1 MIVTGTR
8 AHGEMRRRFLQLP
21 DGFAYHKG
29 EWMESGEDP
38 LLSPTVFLIE
48 QGAGKV
54 LPTHWHRENQF
65 QVVVGG
71 AGTMGKHHIGPIMV
85 HYAGAYSGYGPIIA
99 GPEGVMYFTIRAVH
113 EQGAMMAS
121 RDRDRMVRGPK
132 RQESSDSYQPLDDAA
147 IAALTSPRC
156 IDLIAP
162 APDKLA
168 AQVWQVPP
176 GGSAQALDPA
186 GSSGQF
192 LMVLAGE
199 LQHNGQ
205 ALHQW
210 ETMFVSADE
219 PAQQLQAGTAGAQVL
234 LMQIPP
240 KAGVYHT
247 PAAREALA
255 AMAAA
260 S

>member
-21 DGFAYHKG
+21 DGFSYHKG
-29 EWMESGEDP
+29 EWMESGQDP

-48 QGAGKV
+48 QGAEKV

-71 AGTMGKHHIGPIMV
+71 AGTMGHHEIGPIMV

-99 GPEGVMYFTIRAVH
+99 GPQGVMYFTIRAVH
-113 EQGAMMAS
+113 EQGAMMAAT
-121 RDRDRMVRGPK
+121 DRERMVRGPK
-132 RQESSDSYQPLDDAA
+132 RQMTSERYQPLDDAGM
-147 IAALTSPRC
+147 AALGAPHC
-156 IDLIAP
+156 ADLIPP

-168 AQVWQVPP
+168 AQVWQLPP
-176 GGSAQALDPA
+176 GGSAMALEPA

-192 LMVLAGE
+192 LMVLAGA
-199 LQHNGQ
+199 LHHADQ
-205 ALHQW
+205 ALGQW
-210 ETMFVSADE
+210 ETVFVSADE
-219 PAQQLQAGTAGAQVL
+219 PAQWLQAGEAGAQVL
-234 LMQIPP
+234 LMQIPV
-240 KAGVYHT
+240 KADVYHT

-255 AMAAA
+255 AIAQAT
-260 S
+260 

>member
-29 EWMESGEDP
+29 EWMESGQDP

-48 QGAGKV
+48 QGAEKV

-71 AGTMGKHHIGPIMV
+71 QGTMGHHEIGPILV
-85 HYAGAYSGYGPIIA
+85 HYAGAYSGYGPIVA
-99 GPEGVMYFTIRAVH
+99 GPQGVMYFTIRAVH
-113 EQGAMMAS
+113 EQGAMMAAT
-121 RDRDRMVRGPK
+121 DRDRMIRGPK
-132 RQESSDSYQPLDDAA
+132 RQVSSDRYQPLDDAA
-147 IAALTSPRC
+147 IAALGAPRC
-156 IDLIAP
+156 IDLIPLA
-162 APDKLA
+162 ADKLA
-168 AQVWQVPP
+168 AQVWQLPP
-176 GGSAQALDPA
+176 SGSALALEPA

-199 LQHNGQ
+199 LRHAGQ
-205 ALHQW
+205 SLGKW
-210 ETMFVSADE
+210 ETVFVSSDE
-219 PAQQLQAGTAGAQVL
+219 PAQRLQAGESGAQVL
-234 LMQIPP
+234 LLQIPP
-240 KAGVYHT
+240 KADVYHT

-255 AMAAA
+255 AIASAA
-260 S
+260 

>member
-8 AHGEMRRRFLQLP
+8 AHGQTRRRLLQLP
-21 DGFAYHKG
+21 DGFSYHKA

-48 QGAGKV
+48 QHADKV

-65 QVVVGG
+65 QVIVGG
-71 AGTMGKHHIGPIMV
+71 AGTMGRHEIGPIMV
-85 HYAGAYSGYGPIIA
+85 HYAGAYSGYGPIIS
-99 GPEGVMYFTIRAVH
+99 GPQGVMYFTIRAVH

-132 RQESSDSYQPLDDAA
+132 RQASTERYVPLDEATIAQLAA
-147 IAALTSPRC
+147 PRC
-156 IDLIAP
+156 VDLIEP

-168 AQVWQVPP
+168 AQVWQLPP
-176 GGSAQALDPA
+176 AASAQALDPA

-199 LQHNGQ
+199 LRHAGQ

-210 ETMFVSADE
+210 ETVFVSADE
-219 PAQQLQAGTAGAQVL
+219 PAQWLQAGAQGAQVL

-240 KAGVYHT
+240 KDDVYHT

-255 AMAAA
+255 RM
-260 S
+260 

>member
-8 AHGEMRRRFLQLP
+8 AHGDMRRRFLQLP

-29 EWMESGEDP
+29 ERMESGEDP

-71 AGTMGKHHIGPIMV
+71 AGTMGKHHIGPTMV

-132 RQESSDSYQPLDDAA
+132 RQESSESYQPLDDAA
-147 IAALTSPRC
+147 IAALSSPRC
-156 IDLIAP
+156 IDLI
-162 APDKLA
+162 
-168 AQVWQVPP
+168 
-176 GGSAQALDPA
+176 AQALDPA

-219 PAQQLQAGTAGAQVL
+219 PAQQLQAGKAGAQVL
-234 LMQIPP
+234 LMQIPL
-240 KAGVYHT
+240 KADVYHT

-255 AMAAA
+255 AMAA
-260 S
+260 SS